1 MKFDPSLI
9 VITDREILSRASGWK
24 LRDAVRAA
32 AASGAGMIQLREKNM
47 SGVEMIRLAD
57 ELREALEG
65 TGCAFTVND
74 RIDVAMACGAEG
86 VHLGQADFPLPRA
99 RAIAGDAL
107 FYGVTAGRSAWAS
120 RAAAEGA
127 DYIGVGPICETGS
140 KADARVSIGP
150 EGFRRIIEHAPGL
163 PAVAI
168 GGVGMENVEA
178 IVEAGASGVAVIG
191 AVMGASNPEAATRDL
206 RNRIERARG

>member
-1 MKFDPSLI
+1 MKFDLSLT

-32 AASGAGMIQLREKNM
+32 ATNGAGMIQLREKNL

-57 ELREALEG
+57 EMREVLEG

-74 RIDVAMACGAEG
+74 RVDVAMACGADG
-86 VHLGQADFPLPRA
+86 VHLGQEDFPVSRA
-99 RAIAGDAL
+99 RKMAGDTL
-107 FYGVTAGRSAWAS
+107 FYGVTAGKSEWAS
-120 RAAAEGA
+120 RAAAEDA
-127 DYIGVGPICETGS
+127 DYIGVGPVYATGS
-140 KADARVSIGP
+140 KADARAPIGP

-168 GGVGMENVEA
+168 GGIGVENVEPV
-178 IVEAGASGVAVIG
+178 IEAGASGVAVIG
-191 AVMGASNPEAATRDL
+191 AVMGASDPGAATREL
-206 RNRIERARG
+206 RNRIERARA